1 MEKYNTGY
9 IFNRLAT
16 VTLKKTSVEVMLG
29 FCGGFLFFGSLIYSF
44 YLFDNIGVEQDVFDN
59 SVLIKE

>member
-1 MEKYNTGY
+1 MQKYNTGY

-16 VTLKKTSVEVMLG
+16 VKLKKTSVEVMLG
-29 FCGGFLFFGSLIYSF
+29 FCGGVLFFGSLVYS
-44 YLFDNIGVEQDVFDN
+44 YSLFDNIGVEQDVFDN